1 MLFTTQYQRL
11 AESVTG
17 RDDFEIYAMVPNE
30 ASSYL
35 DETLIEETCSSGGEA
50 MNHVLTLLMHLPQ
63 VITEVATYTNEYYIL
78 RTEYTQ
84 LFVTILDRSLG
95 YFASAASTLDSIL
108 NNYPRLGL
116 YSSCTRRVPFTD
128 IHL

>member
-1 MLFTTQYQRL
+1 MI
-11 AESVTG
+11 
-17 RDDFEIYAMVPNE
+17 EIYAMVPNE

-63 VITEVATYTNEYYIL
+63 VITEVATHTNEYYIL

-84 LFVTILDRSLG
+84 LFVTNLNRSLG
-95 YFASAASTLDSIL
+95 YFALAASTLDSRL
-108 NNYPRLGL
+108 DNYPCLGL
-116 YSSCTRRVPFTD
+116 CPQAID
-128 IHL
+128 GCQ